1 MSTPM
6 RTRLRWVAIC
16 AACAAFTNCQNFDPM
31 EERERVG
38 LTRMTHF
45 FRTPSAGG
53 DIRGAVLDDVAGA
66 ETRVWAALSD
76 LTDDELAN
84 ALVAIA
90 GEGVEVQVV
99 TDESERGSTGV
110 AILEAAGIP
119 VEFGD
124 GEIAYLPEPTVT
136 TILQDCEPDAENDL
150 FIQCIRRAD
159 QSLVLP
165 NDGLMVRPDAYNV
178 MTHNFFVIDD
188 VTVWNLAAPLN
199 ATNTPWFAWRAHS
212 QEMVQ
217 AFEREFRQMFGGMF
231 STTLTAYNGPNK
243 SENHGP
249 VYDSRIP
256 SHRPGRFVEL
266 QPGFLTSGGM
276 VDVRFNPQ
284 SRLVK
289 ELIDDLYGARTSVFL
304 MTDQLTNEYVI
315 DALAYKAR
323 FFDVRVVVREG
334 SVIPEDL
341 ATLTDIQGDPVVR
354 TIDYTYVPTVMLTDA
369 FSASRSGNGTSTRWA
384 RSGVV
389 LSHATFHGAPFEVFN
404 PSEPGF
410 ERVRTT
416 NDIIRIYPSDLFV
429 DGSMWMFKEYNRL
442 GEQPILDSLQDFVEN
457 DILPNTQEL

>member
-1 MSTPM
+1 M
-6 RTRLRWVAIC
+6 RWVAIG
-16 AACAAFTNCQNFDPM
+16 AACAALASCENFDPM
-31 EERERVG
+31 AERDRVG
-38 LTRMTHF
+38 LTRLQHF
-45 FRTPSAGG
+45 FRTPTGGG
-53 DIRGAVLDDVAGA
+53 DIRGAVLDDIAGA
-66 ETRVWAALSD
+66 EGRVWAALSD
-76 LTDDELAN
+76 LTDDEVAGALA
-84 ALVAIA
+84 AVAA
-90 GEGVEVQVV
+90 EGVEVQVV
-99 TDESERGSTGV
+99 TDESERGATGV

-119 VEFGD
+119 IEFGN
-124 GEIAYLPEPTVT
+124 GELAYLPEPTITSV
-136 TILQDCEPDAENDL
+136 LQDCEPDADDGL

-165 NDGLMVRPDAYNV
+165 NDGLMVRPDSYNV

-217 AFEREFRQMFGGMF
+217 AFEREFRQMFGGTF
-231 STTLTAYNGPNK
+231 STTLTAFNGPNK
-243 SENHGP
+243 SETHGP

-266 QPGFLTSGGM
+266 QPGFLTNGGM
-276 VDVRFNPQ
+276 IDVRFNPQ

-289 ELIDDLYGARTSVFL
+289 ELIDELYNARTSVFL
-304 MTDQLTNEYVI
+304 MTDQLTNEFVI
-315 DALAYKAR
+315 DAIAYKAR

-334 SVIPEDL
+334 SVVPEEL

-354 TIDYTYVPTVMLTDA
+354 TIDYNYVPTVMLTDS
-369 FSASRSGNGTSTRWA
+369 FSASRAANGRSTRWA
-384 RSGVV
+384 RSGIV

-410 ERVRTT
+410 ERVRTP

-442 GEQPILDSLQDFVEN
+442 SEQALLNSLEDFVEN
-457 DILPNTQEL
+457 DILPNTEEL